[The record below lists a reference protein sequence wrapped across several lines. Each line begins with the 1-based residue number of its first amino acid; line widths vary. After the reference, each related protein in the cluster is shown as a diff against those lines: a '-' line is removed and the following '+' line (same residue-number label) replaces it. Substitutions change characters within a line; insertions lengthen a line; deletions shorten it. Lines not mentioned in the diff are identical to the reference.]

1 MPYLKGEIPSHLE
14 SYVPQ
19 VNAYANAYHLSS
31 SHASLLSLHALPHS
45 LTLSPHDL
53 QVITA
58 FINSRM
64 ELVAHLLHAKE
75 DAIDDPLADDESLNE
90 QLDTLPSLC
99 RFQLQQVSP
108 KVLSLNP
115 ASSKPCPSSLNP
127 CISPDLPSLL

>member
-19 VNAYANAYHLSS
+19 VNAYANARHLSS
-31 SHASLLSLHALPHS
+31 SHASLLPTRPPAFPYAL
-45 LTLSPHDL
+45 PHDL

-108 KVLSLNP
+108 KV
-115 ASSKPCPSSLNP
+115 
-127 CISPDLPSLL
+127 

>member
-1 MPYLKGEIPSHLE
+1 MHMPTHAISP
-14 SYVPQ
+14 PTP
-19 VNAYANAYHLSS
+19 LS
-31 SHASLLSLHALPHS
+31 SLHALPHS

-108 KVLSLNP
+108 NPLSLNP
-115 ASSKPCPSSLNP
+115 KASTPA
-127 CISPDLPSLL
+127 SPLTSPRSPP

>member
-1 MPYLKGEIPSHLE
+1 MHMPTHTISPPTPLP
-14 SYVPQ
+14 
-19 VNAYANAYHLSS
+19 
-31 SHASLLSLHALPHS
+31 SLHALPHS

-99 RFQLQQVSP
+99 RFQLKQVSP
-108 KVLSLNP
+108 KALSLNP
-115 ASSKPCPSSLNP
+115 
-127 CISPDLPSLL
+127 